1 MKNILTVTLILAAI
15 FTGCSKNQAEVTET
29 TTPKV
34 VANFSAMSDGGQYK
48 ELTTVQFKN
57 TSVNAVSYTWDFGNG
72 IVYTEK
78 EPVFTNPHCGV
89 YHITLTAK
97 DAKGNASETSQ
108 DVVINC
114 IFSTGIHPA
123 PIPYV
128 IF

>member
-1 MKNILTVTLILAAI
+1 MKKILLAALI
-15 FTGCSKNQAEVTET
+15 PAALFTGCSKNQSEVTET

-34 VANFSAMSDGGQYK
+34 VANFSSISDGGLYK

-57 TSVNAVSYTWDFGNG
+57 TSQNAVSYTWDFGNG
-72 IVYTEK
+72 IIYTEK
-78 EPVFTNPHCGV
+78 EPVFTNPGCGV

-97 DAKGNASETSQ
+97 DAKGNSSVTSQ
-108 DVVINC
+108 DVAIHCV
-114 IFSTGIHPA
+114 FSTGIHPA